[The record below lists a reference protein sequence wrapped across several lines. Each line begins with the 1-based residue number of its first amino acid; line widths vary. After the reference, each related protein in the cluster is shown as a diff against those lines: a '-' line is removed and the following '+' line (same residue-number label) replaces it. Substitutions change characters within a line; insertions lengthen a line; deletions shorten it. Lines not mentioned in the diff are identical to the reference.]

1 MKKRVCLA
9 AVLAIFSVDAFW
21 VVLQSRYW
29 ARQELG
35 PFHRWVDELD
45 RTLPRDARILLVSSE
60 SRRVDPQCN
69 QLSTRLYPRIVY
81 LLPLGARNAGEAR
94 AWIEEKRLTWEISL
108 GGDLYD
114 PAKAYVRRIDERR

>member
-1 MKKRVCLA
+1 MKKRLLLA

-21 VVLQSRYW
+21 VVLQARYW
-29 ARQELG
+29 SRQELG

-45 RTLPRDARILLVSSE
+45 RTLPGDARILLVSSE
-60 SRRVDPQCN
+60 ARRADPQCN

-81 LLPLGARNAGEAR
+81 LLPHGALKAEEAR
-94 AWIEEKRLTWEISL
+94 VWIEEKHLTWEISL

-114 PAKAYVRRIDERR
+114 PAKAYARRIDERR

>member
-1 MKKRVCLA
+1 MRKRIFLA
-9 AVLAIFSVDAFW
+9 VVLAIFSVDAFW

-35 PFHRWVDELD
+35 PFHRWVEELD
-45 RTLPRDARILLVSSE
+45 RTLPRDARILLVSSQA
-60 SRRVDPQCN
+60 RRTDPQCN

-81 LLPLGARNAGEAR
+81 LLPPGAVKLEEAQ
-94 AWIEEKRLTWEISL
+94 AWIEEKRLTWVISL

-114 PAKAYVRRIDERR
+114 PASAYARRIDERR